1 MFIVRVIVQGGD
13 LSKRWMNLTDA
24 IKTVKTAKAP
34 RVVKTE
40 VRDDDQ
46 ETQQVSILKQTVSE
60 SKGLSKDDI
69 HDLFH

>member
-1 MFIVRVIVQGGD
+1 
-13 LSKRWMNLTDA
+13 MNLTDA
-24 IKTVKTAKAP
+24 IKTVKTAKVP

-46 ETQQVSILKQTVSE
+46 ETQQVSILKQTVSD